1 MHRPFL
7 CKLKGW
13 SGFPMSSPGSR
24 APARWA
30 ILRKGDSIVLEMNDF
45 LWLGVFFSLKKTLE
59 DYMWDEQC
67 KLENSVV
74 SLREKQRVIT
84 EFKRN
89 TVSNLQK
96 KTKIEKECF
105 NSFQK

>member
-1 MHRPFL
+1 
-7 CKLKGW
+7 
-13 SGFPMSSPGSR
+13 MSSPGSR

-67 KLENSVV
+67 TLENSVV